1 MTKSNKPSEQS
12 SPLFQEGF
20 FRGNMNVFAFLNSLR
35 PAIPMSAE
43 GKKDDKG
50 ACLLMSNGEL
60 RRHLKNKAIMING
73 ETDWTPEEEIPVIV
87 WQLVFFPSSKSKDGK
102 FSRKTT
108 II

>member
-1 MTKSNKPSEQS
+1 MLKQPQSDSVES
-12 SPLFQEGF
+12 SPLSQEGF
-20 FRGNMNVFAFLNSLR
+20 FRGNVFAFLTSLR

-60 RRHLKNKAIMING
+60 RRHLKNKAVMING
-73 ETDWTPEEEIPVIV
+73 ETDWAPEEEIPVIV